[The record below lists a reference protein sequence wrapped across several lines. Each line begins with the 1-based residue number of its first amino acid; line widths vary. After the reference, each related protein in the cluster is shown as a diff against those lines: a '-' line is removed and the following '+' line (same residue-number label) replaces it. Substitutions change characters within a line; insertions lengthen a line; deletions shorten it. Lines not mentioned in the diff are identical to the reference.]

1 MSNVVPSGQ
10 PTGPY
15 APTPG
20 RAQPASPV
28 GRVVRQASDGWHEF
42 AGRFDAQRV
51 PLAGAGA
58 ALVVAGSFLP
68 WAAFSGFPGKMTLS
82 GYPGGVRAY
91 CLALVVFAAFAF
103 HRRAGG
109 DAAGEVAS
117 LGMLVVTLY
126 TVLAIAV
133 EGGGLVNVAVGGW
146 LCLVGSVL
154 LLAAFGSQPRDEVVE
169 PLPPGSVWLQLL
181 AIVVVIGLMLMLVVE
196 GLSIEASNQ
205 FVAFLV
211 AIAFFLLAAARVGV
225 TAWFQAASERQRMIT
240 IVAALLSAAVFP
252 FTQAG
257 SNYWLRVAAS
267 VGVFAAVVV
276 GLNIVVGLAGLL
288 DLGYVAFFG
297 VGAYVG
303 ASLSGAEASNL
314 DVHLP
319 FLVVL
324 VIGAL
329 VAAGFGI
336 AIGAPTLR
344 LRGDY
349 LAIVTL
355 AFGEIFR
362 IAANNLDG
370 TAGPKI
376 TNGPNGIPGVPNLE
390 LPGGF
395 NFGDSH
401 ELFGIEL
408 AYFANYFW
416 AELVLLVFV
425 ILVFV
430 RLNNSRVGRA
440 WVAIREDE
448 TAAAAMGVNTT
459 RLKLLAF
466 AIGAFLAGAA
476 GTLNAH
482 LTTQVSPDSYKF
494 DESILLL
501 AAVVLG
507 GMGTIGGAL
516 LGSAAIVVIPEKL
529 RFVEEKRI
537 LLFGVALI
545 LMMRFRPEGIVPNK
559 RRQREFHDD
568 TSGADA
574 TSAPPGSPVATA

>member
-1 MSNVVPSGQ
+1 VSNVIPSGQ

-15 APTPG
+15 APG
-20 RAQPASPV
+20 RAQPTSAV
-28 GRVVRQASDGWHEF
+28 GKVVRQASDGWHEL
-42 AGRFDAQRV
+42 AGRFAGQRA

-68 WAAFSGFPGKMTLS
+68 WAAFSGFPGKMTLA
-82 GYPGGVRAY
+82 GHPGGVRAY
-91 CLALVVFAAFAF
+91 CLALVVFAVFAF
-103 HRRAGG
+103 YRRPGG
-109 DAAGEVAS
+109 DAAGEVAG
-117 LGMLVVTLY
+117 LGILVVTLY
-126 TVLAIAV
+126 TVLAIAAQ
-133 EGGGLVNVAVGGW
+133 GGGLVNVAVGGW
-146 LCLVGSVL
+146 LALVGAVL
-154 LLAAFGSQPRDEVVE
+154 LLVAFGGQPRDETYA
-169 PLPPGSVWLQLL
+169 PLPAGSSWAQLL
-181 AIVVVIGLMLMLVVE
+181 AVVGVIAAMLVLVVE

-211 AIAFFLLAAARVGV
+211 AIAFFLLACSRVGV
-225 TAWFQAASERQRMIT
+225 TAWFQAASERQRTIT
-240 IVAALLSAAVFP
+240 VVSALLSAAVFP
-252 FTQAG
+252 FTQGG

-303 ASLSGAEASNL
+303 ASLSGADASNIH
-314 DVHLP
+314 VHLP

-329 VAAGFGI
+329 VAAAFGI
-336 AIGAPTLR
+336 GIGAPTLR

-370 TAGPKI
+370 FAGPKL
-376 TNGPNGIPGVPNLE
+376 TNGPNGIPGVPNLQ

-395 NFGDSH
+395 DFGDTH
-401 ELFGIEL
+401 ELFGIRL

-416 AELVLLVFV
+416 AELVLLVIV
-425 ILVFV
+425 MLVFI

-482 LTTQVSPDSYKF
+482 LTTQVDPTSYKF

-507 GMGTIGGAL
+507 GMGTIGGAI

-529 RFVEEKRI
+529 RFVQEKRI

-574 TSAPPGSPVATA
+574 TSAPPGSPVASA